1 MVTKAMTLWMN
12 RAVPGQ
18 PVYPEGQGA
27 PVGGDWI
34 GLWLLGLE
42 PSPSTADL
50 ATRPYRLTMTY
61 RLQPM
66 TADPL
71 TAHERLCDL
80 MFAAMTNPWLEQ
92 DPDATTRVCAP
103 IEIVPAATA
112 RDRYSAQ
119 TLGASLY
126 LDVTIERPRPLIE
139 TQLVREP
146 AILRTRSIN

>member
-1 MVTKAMTLWMN
+1 MCRLLCLVVGWQRQVSESGQTMVTKAMTLWMN

-18 PVYPEGQGA
+18 PVYPEGHGA

-92 DPDATTRVCAP
+92 DPDAKIGRASW
-103 IEIVPAATA
+103 
-112 RDRYSAQ
+112 RDR
-119 TLGASLY
+119 
-126 LDVTIERPRPLIE
+126 V
-139 TQLVREP
+139 
-146 AILRTRSIN
+146 